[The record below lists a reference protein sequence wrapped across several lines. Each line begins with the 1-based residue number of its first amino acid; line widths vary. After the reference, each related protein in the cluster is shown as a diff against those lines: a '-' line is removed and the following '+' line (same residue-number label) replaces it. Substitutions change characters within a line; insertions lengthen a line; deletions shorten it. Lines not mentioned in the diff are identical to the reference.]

1 MEGNF
6 VPKKFIAGEIIEA
19 TGDVT
24 NLGFAESW
32 GEGAKHNTYILES
45 HLGDLRGR
53 VRIAA
58 GCSKWVTVWGRKE

>member
-6 VPKKFIAGEIIEA
+6 VLKKFIAGEIIEA

-24 NLGFAESW
+24 NLGFGESW

-45 HLGDLRGR
+45 HLGELGGG
-53 VRIAA
+53 VRMAA
-58 GCSKWVTVWGRKE
+58 DYSKRVTVLGRKE